1 MKLLPRHNRITRLGV
16 SAKKNR
22 TNVPA
27 GRGAKCTY
35 EPGYHPKMIKWMCR
49 AGATDEE
56 IASEFGMSVRQLYRW
71 YKLYPE
77 LCQAKTAGKNFADFE
92 VEESLFKRALGYDI
106 EETEVVATKDGK
118 PMRVKKTKKHIPG
131 DVRACRLWLINR
143 QSKRWRDRSD
153 SGELDRSAGRVLIVD
168 DIGNRE

>member
-1 MKLLPRHNRITRLGV
+1 
-16 SAKKNR
+16 
-22 TNVPA
+22 
-27 GRGAKCTY
+27 
-35 EPGYHPKMIKWMCR
+35 
-49 AGATDEE
+49 
-56 IASEFGMSVRQLYRW
+56 MSVRQLYRW

-118 PMRVKKTKKHIPG
+118 PLRVKKVKKHIPG

-143 QSKRWRDRSD
+143 QSKRWRDRRD
-153 SGELDRSAGRVLIVD
+153 DENPNGHLGKAMIID
-168 DIGNRE
+168 DI

>member
-1 MKLLPRHNRITRLGV
+1 
-16 SAKKNR
+16 
-22 TNVPA
+22 
-27 GRGAKCTY
+27 
-35 EPGYHPKMIKWMCR
+35 MIKWMCR

-118 PMRVKKTKKHIPG
+118 PLRVKKVKKHIPG

-143 QSKRWRDRSD
+143 QSKRWRDRRD
-153 SGELDRSAGRVLIVD
+153 DENPNGNLGKATIID
-168 DIGNRE
+168 DI